1 MRPALLVAVACLA
14 AATLPSCQTSAIHL
28 ECSVVDQ
35 GTTVQIVG
43 DAIDGGKFS
52 PAVLCVKAGS
62 RVTWKWRDPYVD
74 HTVSSVPGDSLP
86 FDSGSLSYGSA
97 FAAAFKKPGRYP
109 YVCRLHPSM
118 AGLITV
124 LGS

>member
-1 MRPALLVAVACLA
+1 MRPALFVAVCLA
-14 AATLPSCQTSAIHL
+14 GATLSACQISSIHP
-28 ECSVVDQ
+28 ECSVVEQ

-52 PAVLCVKAGS
+52 PAVLCVKPGS
-62 RVTWKWRDPYVD
+62 RVTWQSLDFAD
-74 HTVSSVPGDSLP
+74 HTVTSVAGDSQP

-109 YVCRLHPSM
+109 YVCRFHPSM

-124 LGS
+124 LDS